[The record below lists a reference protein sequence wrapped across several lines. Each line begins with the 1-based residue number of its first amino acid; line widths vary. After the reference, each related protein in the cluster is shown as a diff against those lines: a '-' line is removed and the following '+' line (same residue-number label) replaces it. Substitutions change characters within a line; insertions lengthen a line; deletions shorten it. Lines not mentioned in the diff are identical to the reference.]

1 MPIIVKG
8 DGCYVWDNNGNR
20 FLDGLSSLFCVNV
33 GHGRVEL
40 GRVALEQAER
50 LGFYAHWGH
59 AHRGA
64 IELAERLAS
73 LAPADLNRVFFTSGG
88 SEAVESAW
96 KLVRS
101 YHRLCGEPA
110 RTKIIAR
117 DGAYHGTSL
126 GALATTGISA
136 LRSDFEP
143 LVPGAC
149 HVPNTKTCER
159 PLAEGTSRAA
169 EMIDARIQAEG
180 PESVGAVLLEPVQSG
195 GGCLTPPEG
204 YFRRVRE
211 LCDHYGVLL
220 ISDEI
225 TCAWGRV
232 GYPFGCHRYDF
243 QPDIITTAKA
253 LTSGYAPLGA
263 VIASDRIAERFLQV
277 GARFAHGFTFGGHP
291 ISTAVAMVNLDILE
305 REDLYGG
312 VLVKESE
319 FRNVLEGLRELP
331 VVRDVRGAG
340 YFQAL
345 ELSAYA
351 RDLNGSSKFSP
362 NGDLG
367 ASLALA
373 CRRRGLL
380 CRAVGRDHPVIQL
393 APPLIAASEQFQEIG
408 EVLHEVLSE
417 LEPCR

>member
-1 MPIIVKG
+1 MPIMVKG
-8 DGCYVWDNNGNR
+8 DGCYVWDNNGDR

-33 GHGRVEL
+33 GHGRAEL
-40 GRVALEQAER
+40 GRVAHDQAKR
-50 LGFYAHWGH
+50 LGFYAQWGH
-59 AHRGA
+59 THPSA
-64 IELAERLAS
+64 IELAERLAF

-101 YHRLCGEPA
+101 YHRLRGEPA

-126 GALATTGISA
+126 GALAATGIAA

-149 HVPNTKTCER
+149 HVPNTKGCDG
-159 PLAEGTSRAA
+159 PQGGGRAA
-169 EMIDARIQAEG
+169 DMIDARIQAEG
-180 PESVGAVLLEPVQSG
+180 PESVGAVILEPVQSG
-195 GGCLTPPEG
+195 GGCLTPPDG

-211 LCDHYGVLL
+211 LCDRYGVLL

-232 GYPFGCHRYDF
+232 GHPFGCQRYDF

-263 VIASDRIAERFLQV
+263 VIASDRIAEPFLQD

-291 ISTAVAMVNLDILE
+291 IGTAVAMVNLDILE
-305 REDLYGG
+305 REDLYGR
-312 VLVKESE
+312 VLMKESE
-319 FRNVLEGLRELP
+319 FRKVLEGLRELS
-331 VVRDVRGAG
+331 VVSDVRGAG

-345 ELSAYA
+345 ELSTDA
-351 RDLNGSSKFSP
+351 RQLKGSCGVSRD
-362 NGDLG
+362 GDFA

-380 CRAVGRDHPVIQL
+380 CRAVGRDEPIIQL
-393 APPLIAASEQFQEIG
+393 APPLIADTEQFHEIG
-408 EVLHEVLSE
+408 EVLHEVLSG
-417 LEPCR
+417 LGPCR